1 MFMKDTVKKVSYKA
15 TGSSKKTPT
24 KIVEHIFSSDLN
36 SAIFSHIFRYFKI
49 YSSKFEHKSDFEL
62 KRDSEVLLNYENEAI
77 DEESEIEPVQEETI
91 FRIYHRPNLV
101 EELVSPCACVVHH
114 DLNDPSDAFD
124 IKKYLD
130 KYLVSDLVICLN
142 KTQEKILNGLGVL
155 KTVVIPHGYNKRLK
169 NLKPSPKTE
178 NSKFVLGLFSKRYG
192 RLVKGEAF
200 LYELAMNLSPDSISF
215 MLIGDQRAIDGE
227 WLISMGFDVIY
238 GENIPY
244 PVLCKSYNDI
254 DALLITSISEGAPAS
269 VPEALITNTPI
280 IARPVGMIPDVFAKG
295 SCGLILT
302 DNAETDAKLIMYFLK
317 NNMDES
323 KKFIKKNK
331 LVYSWKEIISKYEDS
346 INIVLGNE

>member
-1 MFMKDTVKKVSYKA
+1 MKDAVRKVYHKPTSN
-15 TGSSKKTPT
+15 SKKTPN
-24 KIVEHIFSSDLN
+24 KIVEHIFSSNLN
-36 SAIFSHIFRYFKI
+36 SAIFSHIFRYFKT
-49 YSSKFEHKSDFEL
+49 YSSKFVHKSDFEL
-62 KRDSEVLLNYENEAI
+62 KSESEDLLNDINAI
-77 DEESEIEPVQEETI
+77 TDEDNEIEVTQEETI

-101 EELVSPCACVVHH
+101 EELENPCACVVHH

-124 IKKYLD
+124 IEKYLD

-169 NLKPSPKTE
+169 DLNPNPKTE
-178 NSKFVLGLFSKRYG
+178 NSKFVLGIFSKRYG
-192 RLVKGEAF
+192 RMVKGEAF
-200 LYELAMNLSPDSISF
+200 IYELAMNLSPESISF
-215 MLIGDQRAIDGE
+215 MLIGDQRSIDGE

-238 GENIPY
+238 GESVPY

-280 IARPVGMIPDVFAKG
+280 IGRPVGMIPDVFAKG

-317 NNMDES
+317 NKLDGS

-331 LVYSWKEIISKYEDS
+331 LVYSWKEIINKYEDS
-346 INIVLGNE
+346 IDNILGNE